1 MSRVTR
7 RRDAVTRVTM
17 GRPALLCLAW
27 LLALVRGG
35 YNALAT
41 VTFYVDSMVF
51 MCRSNLKVGGKSMSL
66 LM

>member
-1 MSRVTR
+1 
-7 RRDAVTRVTM
+7 M

-41 VTFYVDSMVF
+41 VTFYVDSLVF

>member
-41 VTFYVDSMVF
+41 VTFYVDSLFFYVPF
-51 MCRSNLKVGGKSMSL
+51 KFGSWW
-66 LM
+66 

>member
-1 MSRVTR
+1 
-7 RRDAVTRVTM
+7 M

-41 VTFYVDSMVF
+41 VTFYVDSLFFYVPF
-51 MCRSNLKVGGKSMSL
+51 KFGSWW
-66 LM
+66 